1 MCPMRLLGSRPGA
14 LDGALAPVPV
24 AGVLK
29 EPRVGGLLTDAAGE
43 NLGPKLAGVRGGG
56 GGGGFW
62 R

>member
-1 MCPMRLLGSRPGA
+1 MRLIGSRPGA
-14 LDGALAPVPV
+14 PLWEVALVPV

-29 EPRVGGLLTDAAGE
+29 EPRFGGLLTDDAGE
-43 NLGPKLAGVRGGG
+43 NLGPKLAGVQGG